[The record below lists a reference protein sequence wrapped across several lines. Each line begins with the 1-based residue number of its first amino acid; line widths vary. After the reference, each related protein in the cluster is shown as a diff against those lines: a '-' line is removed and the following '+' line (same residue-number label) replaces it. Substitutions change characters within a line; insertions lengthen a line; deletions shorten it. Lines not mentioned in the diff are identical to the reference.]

1 MTVIKIV
8 FNDDPLRMLFQL
20 RLDIVWKRIHRIHD
34 PYSPLAKLLR
44 FPKSVACITGT
55 NGVRPDSVLPF
66 EPVPYAK
73 SVRSD
78 RTFAVIRR
86 SSICRTETSVNV
98 DDYMNEKDED
108 VAHAGMV
115 SNP

>member
-1 MTVIKIV
+1 
-8 FNDDPLRMLFQL
+8 
-20 RLDIVWKRIHRIHD
+20 
-34 PYSPLAKLLR
+34 
-44 FPKSVACITGT
+44 
-55 NGVRPDSVLPF
+55 
-66 EPVPYAK
+66 VPYAK

-78 RTFAVIRR
+78 RTFAIIRR

>member
-1 MTVIKIV
+1 MKKDYGACWLPISAITTEVV
-8 FNDDPLRMLFQL
+8 FIFPW
-20 RLDIVWKRIHRIHD
+20 IRIHRIHD
-34 PYSPLAKLLR
+34 PFSPLAKLLR

-55 NGVRPDSVLPF
+55 IGVRPDSVLPF